1 MTTELFGEYEEP
13 AMPEAPR
20 PPKASKQ
27 YATTG
32 EPPAAPG
39 AAAPG
44 TPQVPFEDAF
54 ARLEALV
61 AEMERGDLPLEG
73 LLAKFEEGVGLV
85 KNCQAFLRQAQL
97 RVEQFVEVK
106 DGAWVL
112 KDTGETV

>member
-1 MTTELFGEYEEP
+1 
-13 AMPEAPR
+13 MPEAPR
-20 PPKASKQ
+20 PPKAGKQ
-27 YATTG
+27 HATTG
-32 EPPAAPG
+32 NPEAGSG

-44 TPQVPFEDAF
+44 MPQVPFEDAF

-85 KNCQAFLRQAQL
+85 RSCNAFLRQAQL

-106 DGAWVL
+106 DGQWVL
-112 KDTGETV
+112 KDTGETASQ

>member
-1 MTTELFGEYEEP
+1 MSEP
-13 AMPEAPR
+13 PR
-20 PPKASKQ
+20 APKASK
-27 YATTG
+27 
-32 EPPAAPG
+32 PAETHGQPEAVPG
-39 AAAPG
+39 AAAVDAQ
-44 TPQVPFEDAF
+44 QVPFEDAF

-61 AEMERGDLPLEG
+61 AEMERGDLPLEA

-112 KDTGETV
+112 KDAGDSV